1 MFLLERI
8 LVADRLSPWNPLSK
22 RPSWVARH
30 NKPLTSCLCRAVGVG
45 GSSQWASELATSHKI
60 NGSANLAILQACKHL
75 SWNSV
80 SNGLLQ
86 MWNCQEGLVY
96 LSNRDERK
104 KAKGFKHNCSLQEPP
119 WSSLPLLFFNCCS
132 VYYSFHEIGIPK
144 FPVVFFPPAL
154 FPILKSFNLLSP
166 LSERATH
173 NGTRWSPLAN
183 VCYVKKRF
191 CSTLQRHAWTQ
202 FTFQSQ

>member
-1 MFLLERI
+1 MQG
-8 LVADRLSPWNPLSK
+8 S
-22 RPSWVARH
+22 
-30 NKPLTSCLCRAVGVG
+30 G
-45 GSSQWASELATSHKI
+45 GRRKLPVSFWAGTSHKI

-80 SNGLLQ
+80 SNRLLQ

-119 WSSLPLLFFNCCS
+119 WFSLLQSSSFFNCCS
-132 VYYSFHEIGIPK
+132 VYYSSHEIGIPK
-144 FPVVFFPPAL
+144 FPVVFFPPVL
-154 FPILKSFNLLSP
+154 LPILKSFNLLGP
-166 LSERATH
+166 LRERATH
-173 NGTRWSPLAN
+173 NDTWWSPLGN

-191 CSTLQRHAWTQ
+191 CSTLQRHAWTP